1 MRDSGRV
8 ADPGDVD
15 HARSV
20 AEQVLARL
28 GLGWRVL
35 DVRPDDLPDH
45 LVVEV
50 GDETP
55 TRVPF
60 WLRGSRAEGAWR
72 MADQLQDRAVEEVF
86 GAALPAC
93 PGHRH
98 PLSARLVRG
107 NALWE
112 CPADRDHHREPIVVT
127 DWAAA
132 LPRLFAPQR
141 WEWGGIDA
149 RFSTVPP
156 DPETVTNVHLV
167 GRVGDRVVICR
178 DGTDRWFLPGGTREP
193 GESIED
199 CAAREVLEEAGAR
212 ITSPLRALGA
222 HHAVTDR
229 PRPYRPHQPHPE
241 SARLW
246 CVADVVL
253 DSTPTNPPDGEQ
265 VVEVRACPPAEA
277 AALLAP
283 SADWYGDLL
292 DLAQLL

>member
-1 MRDSGRV
+1 M

-15 HARSV
+15 YVRSV

-28 GLGWRVL
+28 GLLGPAWRVL
-35 DVRPDDLPDH
+35 DVRPYDSDG
-45 LVVEV
+45 LVV
-50 GDETP
+50 GFGGETP
-55 TRVPF
+55 MSVFFP
-60 WLRGSRAEGAWR
+60 LGIGRAGGTVQ
-72 MADQLQDRAVEEVF
+72 MADQLQDRAVEHVAELF

-93 PGHRH
+93 PGHQH
-98 PLSARLVRG
+98 PLSARLVGG

-112 CPADRDHHREPIVVT
+112 CPADRDHHREPIVVS

-141 WEWGGIDA
+141 WDWGGIDA

-156 DPETVTNVHLV
+156 DPGTVTNVHLV

-178 DGTDRWFLPGGTREP
+178 DGADHWFLPGGTREP

-212 ITSPLRALGA
+212 IVGPLRALGA
-222 HHAVTDR
+222 HYAVTDR

-241 SARLW
+241 SAWLW
-246 CVADVVL
+246 CVADVVP
-253 DSTPTNPPDGEQ
+253 DSTPTNPSDGEQ

-277 AALLAP
+277 AALLTP
-283 SADWYGDLL
+283 SADWYGELL

>member
-1 MRDSGRV
+1 M
-8 ADPGDVD
+8 ADPRDVD
-15 HARSV
+15 YAESV
-20 AEQVLARL
+20 AEQVLARF
-28 GLGWRVL
+28 GLSGPEWRIV
-35 DVRPDDLPDH
+35 DVRPHDSANGLI
-45 LVVEV
+45 VEV
-50 GDETP
+50 GEKAP
-55 TRVPF
+55 VQACFP
-60 WLRGSRAEGAWR
+60 LGIGRAEGAWR

-86 GAALPAC
+86 GAALPPC
-93 PGHRH
+93 PGHQH
-98 PLSARLVRG
+98 PLSARLVDG

-141 WEWGGIDA
+141 WDWGGIDA

-156 DPETVTNVHLV
+156 DPDAVTNVHLV

-178 DGTDRWFLPGGTREP
+178 DGTDHWFLPGGTREP

-199 CAAREVLEEAGAR
+199 CAARELLEEAGAR
-212 ITSPLRALGA
+212 IVGPLRALGA

-229 PRPYRPHQPHPE
+229 PHPYRPHQPHPE
-241 SARLW
+241 SAWLW
-246 CVADVVL
+246 YVADVVL
-253 DSTPTNPPDGEQ
+253 DSTPTNPLDGEQ

-277 AALLAP
+277 AALLTP
-283 SADWYGDLL
+283 SADWYGELL